1 MKLWKN
7 IYPSFYKHV
16 CKRFKGRR
24 ACRHTEKKSPY
35 IAINNKMSMFWYS
48 RWFQEK
54 LCLLSPTPFWCVIR
68 HSVCSREV
76 SGSCSLCGNPHT
88 TRTILWDSMD
98 ERNCTY
104 LVFFSKSGVYT
115 MKINTY
121 EDDPSLSLFPPFSC
135 ISGFLFSP
143 PSRSFTQFLPLW
155 NLWYYIAARPFVIVR
170 LVLLSAVRS
179 PQHLANMHSK
189 VKGRAEHM
197 HTLKWKVVFM
207 WLWLWSDSNQ
217 LCIPGHTQEMCLN
230 FLTLPIHSTLFQQK
244 VFD

>member
-24 ACRHTEKKSPY
+24 AYRHTEKRSPY

-48 RWFQEK
+48 RRFQEK
-54 LCLLSPTPFWCVIR
+54 LCLLSATPFWCVIR
-68 HSVCSREV
+68 HNVCSREV
-76 SGSCSLCGNPHT
+76 SGSCPLCGNAHT
-88 TRTILWDSMD
+88 ARTIFWDSID

-104 LVFFSKSGVYT
+104 LTFFSKSGVYT
-115 MKINTY
+115 VKINAY
-121 EDDPSLSLFPPFSC
+121 EGGPPLYSLLAHAYLDFFSLLPVLVS
-135 ISGFLFSP
+135 
-143 PSRSFTQFLPLW
+143 TQFLPPW
-155 NLWYYIAARPFVIVR
+155 NLCYYTAARPFVIVR

-230 FLTLPIHSTLFQQK
+230 FLSLPVHSSLFQQK